1 MKKMFITGG
10 AGFVESNA
18 AHHFYKKKW
27 QVYIFDNLS
36 RKGTFFNIKWLKK
49 NNVRFIKGDIRKFNE
64 LSKTLS
70 NINPHV
76 ILHCA
81 GQVAVTTSF
90 LNPSF
95 SKYLILFL
103 RNLEKKTRSYLF

>member
-49 NNVRFIKGDIRKFNE
+49 NQRTV
-64 LSKTLS
+64 
-70 NINPHV
+70 
-76 ILHCA
+76 
-81 GQVAVTTSF
+81 
-90 LNPSF
+90 
-95 SKYLILFL
+95 Y
-103 RNLEKKTRSYLF
+103 

>member
-49 NNVRFIKGDIRKFNE
+49 NGFYQRRSSMVRKDYINYWQFNY
-64 LSKTLS
+64 K
-70 NINPHV
+70 
-76 ILHCA
+76 
-81 GQVAVTTSF
+81 
-90 LNPSF
+90 
-95 SKYLILFL
+95 
-103 RNLEKKTRSYLF
+103 RTR